1 MKKLIAVGLVMV
13 PVYVYLLRAIALFI
27 TRDKEQYLATL
38 EKVTDT
44 WSREE
49 GSLQER
55 KEFLHRQTLEKLT
68 ELVCSGTDADEY
80 EKKEDGDQCYSAS
93 EHEYIKGEVAKI
105 EDMLK
110 LDASAETNLKG
121 SFIDKEGVVDRKMLV
136 YDIWYKRILAD
147 ILLYRERQ
155 VPYLSS
161 HIQAAKEPFLR
172 HTKARFADFDDMTP
186 LAMSIGIGAALLV
199 AV

>member
-27 TRDKEQYLATL
+27 TRDTEQYLATL

-44 WSREE
+44 WSRDE

-80 EKKEDGDQCYSAS
+80 EKKEDGD
-93 EHEYIKGEVAKI
+93 
-105 EDMLK
+105 
-110 LDASAETNLKG
+110 
-121 SFIDKEGVVDRKMLV
+121 
-136 YDIWYKRILAD
+136 
-147 ILLYRERQ
+147 
-155 VPYLSS
+155 
-161 HIQAAKEPFLR
+161 
-172 HTKARFADFDDMTP
+172 
-186 LAMSIGIGAALLV
+186 
-199 AV
+199 